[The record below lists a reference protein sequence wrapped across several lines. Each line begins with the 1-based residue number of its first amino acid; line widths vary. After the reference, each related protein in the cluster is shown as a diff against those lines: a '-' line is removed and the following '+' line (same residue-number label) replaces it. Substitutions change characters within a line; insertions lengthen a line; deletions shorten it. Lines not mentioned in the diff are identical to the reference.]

1 MKRRPCLLAAVLL
14 GLLLSL
20 LLVLSALAA
29 PTCLTDLCCSGR
41 DIYAFQAGDILIY
54 DAPSQDFLPTGL
66 QAGSG
71 ACLVDSLDA
80 LWIWDVHTQALTAL
94 DPASGSQSA
103 RYQLRSGLAER
114 PCRAVLSGDILYL
127 LAQDFS
133 SDTFLGVTAIDI
145 HTGQL
150 FQSPLSSIADIALTA
165 DGELALYQTPLG
177 QPGALYTWKAGS
189 SPLRQADAPG
199 NMLLTT
205 PPGGMALDLA
215 ENRLLVQANQTLW
228 DLSGNAP
235 AEVAYLTAYEYA
247 ELLRGAY
254 SQGTYFELYSD
265 GTWRAQRTDTSQQV
279 LRIAGL
285 FPDAACLQ
293 AFREAHPEIAVVYS
307 SMDVNSDTALAEA
320 IINNTLDA
328 DILILNTDSNL
339 YHAIIQKGYALPL
352 RSVSLS
358 ENVQRMYPVL
368 QQELMVN
375 GEVYALP
382 LTLGGNTMFYNAAL
396 FDALQLPVPA
406 TVEELLSFC
415 ATANL
420 PDDAQLHQRWFMP
433 LSEIL
438 LRYLC
443 DLYLDSPDQVDSPA
457 LLSALSQWES
467 CCDAIDARASD
478 SSESPA
484 LFRYGSELYPW
495 ERPQENERILILN
508 DSKGEPLPFPINLSV
523 ALVYARS
530 SQPDTCLSFLN
541 FCAEHQDDAFRI
553 AAHPD
558 ENEPLPALHTAQQL
572 QSIQEAMLP
581 IQQALANQ
589 PDSLTLQQQL
599 EELQLEYAQ
608 LEAHPWRISEEQILA
623 YRREV
628 PFFALRERRWGYDTQ
643 DVQLH
648 QLLTRLKT
656 HQISAQQFVE
666 SYLAIGQ
673 MMLLESN

>member
-1 MKRRPCLLAAVLL
+1 MKRRPCLLAAVLP

-20 LLVLSALAA
+20 LLVLPALAA
-29 PTCLTDLCCSGR
+29 PTSLTDLCCSGR
-41 DIYAFQAGDILIY
+41 DIYALQAGDILIY

-71 ACLVDSLDA
+71 ACLVDSLEA

-114 PCRAVLSGDILYL
+114 PYRAVLSGEILYL

-133 SDTFLGVTAIDI
+133 SDTFRGVTAIDI

-177 QPGALYTWKAGS
+177 QSGALYTWKAGS
-189 SPLRQADAPG
+189 SPVRQADAPG

-205 PPGGMALDLA
+205 PPGGMAFDLA
-215 ENRLLVQANQTLW
+215 ENRLLAQANQTLW
-228 DLSGNAP
+228 NLSRNTP
-235 AEVAYLTAYEYA
+235 TEVAYLTAYEYA
-247 ELLRGAY
+247 DLLRSVY
-254 SQGTYFELYSD
+254 SQETYFELFSD

-285 FPDAACLQ
+285 FPDTACLQ

-307 SMDVNSDTALAEA
+307 SMDVDSSTALAES

-328 DILILNTDSNL
+328 DILILNTDSSL
-339 YHAIIQKGYALPL
+339 YHSIIQKGYALPL

-358 ENVQRMYPVL
+358 ENIQRMYPVI
-368 QQELMVN
+368 QRELTVN
-375 GEVYALP
+375 GEVFALP
-382 LTLGGNTMFYNAAL
+382 LTLDGNTLLYNAAL

-406 TVEELLSFC
+406 TAEELFGFC
-415 ATANL
+415 ATADL
-420 PDDAQLHQRWFMP
+420 PDGAQLHQRWIMP
-433 LSEIL
+433 FSEIL
-438 LRYLC
+438 LRYIC
-443 DLYLDSPDQVDSPA
+443 DLYMDSPDLVDSPA
-457 LLSALSQWES
+457 LLSALSLWES
-467 CCDAIDARASD
+467 RCDAIDARASD
-478 SSESPA
+478 SSELPA
-484 LFRYGSELYPW
+484 LFRYASELYPW
-495 ERPQENERILILN
+495 DRPQENERILILN
-508 DSKGEPLPFPINLSV
+508 DSNGEPLSFPISMSV

-530 SQPDTCLSFLN
+530 LQQDVCMSFLS

-558 ENEPLPALHTAQQL
+558 ENEPVPALHTAQQL

-581 IQQALANQ
+581 IQQALVKQ

-599 EELQLEYAQ
+599 EELQMEYAR
-608 LEAHPWRISEEQILA
+608 LEAHPWQISEEQILA
-623 YRREV
+623 YRHDV

-666 SYLAIGQ
+666 SYLAIGR